1 MYILNNNN
9 QKILNMRDSDKVFDD
24 VINYMCTCVLKLQ
37 KCNVLIITIIAP
49 LKYEILLSLKLTIT
63 KN

>member
-1 MYILNNNN
+1 
-9 QKILNMRDSDKVFDD
+9 MRDSDKVFDD

-37 KCNVLIITIIAP
+37 KYDVLIITIIAP